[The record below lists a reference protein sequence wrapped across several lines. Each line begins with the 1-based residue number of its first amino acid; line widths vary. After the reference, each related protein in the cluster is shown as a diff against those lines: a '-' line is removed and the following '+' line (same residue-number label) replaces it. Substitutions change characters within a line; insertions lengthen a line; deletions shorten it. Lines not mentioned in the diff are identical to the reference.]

1 MTIDITVWLYGDM
14 NVLELNTLLHG
25 GAESRLLD
33 VRTASEFENAH
44 IAGAYNVP
52 LDQLHEHAHEIRAAR
67 GPVVLICQS
76 GQRAQRAE
84 ALLRSAGMPNLHVLE
99 GGMKDWLARALP
111 VRRVRA
117 RVSLER
123 QVRITAGAITALGAI
138 AALVVS
144 PLLAVVPALIGSGL
158 VFSGVTDTCAMGTLL
173 ARLPYNRAAGSC
185 DTESIVRQFLAHE
198 RTAR

>member
-1 MTIDITVWLYGDM
+1 M
-14 NVLELNTLLHG
+14 NALELNTLLHG
-25 GAESRLLD
+25 HAESRLLD

-52 LDQLHEHAHEIRAAR
+52 LDQLNEHAHEIRTAR

-76 GQRAQRAE
+76 GHRAQRAE

-99 GGMKDWLARALP
+99 GGMKDWIARALP

-117 RVSLER
+117 RISLER
-123 QVRITAGAITALGAI
+123 QVRIVAGALAGLGGI
-138 AALVVS
+138 AALTVS
-144 PLLAVVPALIGSGL
+144 PLFAIVPALIGSGL
-158 VFSGVTDTCAMGTLL
+158 VFAGVTDTCAMGMLL
-173 ARLPYNRAAGSC
+173 ARLPYNRTAMSC